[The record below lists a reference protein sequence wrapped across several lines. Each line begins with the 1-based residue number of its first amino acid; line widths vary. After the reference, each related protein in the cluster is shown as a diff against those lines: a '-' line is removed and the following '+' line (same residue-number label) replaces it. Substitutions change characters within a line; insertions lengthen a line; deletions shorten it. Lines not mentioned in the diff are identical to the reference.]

1 MRDDVSGDPPAL
13 PLSVEAAERDA
24 ERIAA
29 LARAAGALILG
40 GGLLAAAAIVPEAE
54 ADYLMPRLAL
64 GLLTV
69 AGFLGL
75 AGLSWLVSRSSVYR
89 PWVAYLFVACDAMLI
104 GYALQQGLLLA
115 GHPGPWVY
123 AEPAAWLMPIII
135 AIQSVRFR
143 TGPVVFAGALFLLLV
158 LGLMAFG
165 GVARG
170 PAEWQN
176 DRLTGLLSLPP
187 DIMRVLMLAVAA
199 AVLAVSVRSK
209 RDILVR
215 GLGTARREAELKRFL
230 PDEVSRVLAR
240 PDGAEAA
247 AGQQTLAI
255 VFVDLVGFTAASEGV
270 APGEVARWLAGF
282 RERIAELV
290 RRNGGFVDKFIGDG
304 VLAIFGYAGAA
315 DDQHRPGARQ
325 ALATVGDLPATMA
338 TWHADDPA
346 VPPFR
351 AVAGAALGPVFVGV
365 VGSGERREFTV
376 IGDAVNLASRLE
388 GLAKDR
394 GAVAALS
401 ADLVA
406 QSGVAV
412 ADGWRSETLAVRGR
426 AAPVRV
432 HLVPAG

>member
-1 MRDDVSGDPPAL
+1 M
-13 PLSVEAAERDA
+13 SVEAAERDA

-54 ADYLMPRLAL
+54 AGYLLPRLAL
-64 GLLTV
+64 GLATV
-69 AGFLGL
+69 VGFLAL

-89 PWVAYLFVACDAMLI
+89 PWVAYLFVACDALLI
-104 GYALQQGLLLA
+104 GFALQQGLQLA

-123 AEPAAWLMPIII
+123 AEPATWLMPIII

-143 TGPVVFAGALFLLLV
+143 SGPVVFAGALLLLVV

-165 GVARG
+165 GADRDPVAS
-170 PAEWQN
+170 QN
-176 DRLTGLLSLPP
+176 DRLTGLLSWPP
-187 DIMRVLMLAVAA
+187 DVMRVLMLAVAA
-199 AVLAVSVRSK
+199 AVLAISVRSK

-230 PDEVSRVLAR
+230 PDEVSRALAR
-240 PDGAEAA
+240 ADGAGAP

-255 VFVDLVGFTAASEGV
+255 VFIDLIGFTAASEGV

-282 RERIAELV
+282 RERIAALV
-290 RRNGGFVDKFIGDG
+290 RAKGGFVDKFIGDG

-315 DDQHRPGARQ
+315 DDQLRRGARQ
-325 ALATVGDLPATMA
+325 ALATVADLPAMMA
-338 TWHADDPA
+338 AWQADDPA
-346 VPPFR
+346 VPTFR
-351 AVAGAALGPVFVGV
+351 AVAGAALGPVFVGI

-376 IGDAVNLASRLE
+376 VGDAVNLASRLE
-388 GLAKDR
+388 GLAKQR
-394 GAVAALS
+394 GAGAAL
-401 ADLVA
+401 AAELVE

-412 ADGWRSETLAVRGR
+412 PQSWGSETLAVRGR

-432 HLVPAG
+432 HLVPAD